1 MSNTKQIKQ
10 ANFDKMQVLVN
21 IITEYKIENNE
32 FQGHIVN
39 KLLDIAKTGIQI
51 KNRDYASNALI
62 SLVKY
67 LDLDESWIEFIEVQE

>member
-1 MSNTKQIKQ
+1 MSNTEEIKQ

-21 IITEYKIENNE
+21 IITEYITENNKYR
-32 FQGHIVN
+32 GYVVN

-67 LDLDESWIEFIEVQE
+67 LDLDESWIEFMEVEA

>member
-1 MSNTKQIKQ
+1 MCNIEEIKQ

-21 IITEYKIENNE
+21 IISEHKIENNE

-39 KLLDIAKTGIQI
+39 KLLDMATIGIQI
-51 KNRDYASNALI
+51 KNRDYARNALI